1 MRKIVYHVP
10 FSSIICFALSEISS
24 TFFVEGIALVYDELE
39 GNGVELDPT
48 YRDYVAS
55 FDTGSLC
62 FNLFIVIVVS
72 LCWAAISEDKWENCP
87 VWVCRFMFFLLSLC
101 ALVSY
106 ILVIA
111 HIFIIMAFIMV
122 FSVATIIDI
131 VICPFVADL
140 SEDMI
145 AEVEKGLEMF
155 SKVKVSPLDDF
166 SSPSELDD
174 EISKTVNIDPYC
186 DSAEKVWKGV
196 QLMTEGVFI
205 IFFTSLHISYN
216 IVWLLKHYMCLVSH
230 SKKVKDDHSEY
241 ILSPK
246 LHVLQEGI
254 EVGSKIG
261 SGAKSEI
268 DAARSTEHAFEH
280 TFERANMSPT
290 ETESSVDRRTAKLVP
305 TEDPDAKSLEVDDSD
320 EPCNAK
326 LEEGIPFDL

>member
-1 MRKIVYHVP
+1 MRKILYHVP

-24 TFFVEGIALVYDELE
+24 TFLVEGVALVYDELE
-39 GNGVELDPT
+39 GNGVELDPA

-72 LCWAAISEDKWENCP
+72 LCWAAISEDKWKIFP
-87 VWVCRFMFFLLSLC
+87 VWVCRFMFILLSLC
-101 ALVSY
+101 ALISY
-106 ILVIA
+106 VLVIA

-122 FSVATIIDI
+122 FSVATIIEI

-140 SEDMI
+140 SEDII
-145 AEVEKGLEMF
+145 AEVEKVLEKF
-155 SKVKVSPLDDF
+155 SSVSPHNDF

-174 EISKTVNIDPYC
+174 EISKTVNIEPYC
-186 DSAEKVWKGV
+186 DSAENVWKGV
-196 QLMTEGVFI
+196 QLMTEGVI
-205 IFFTSLHISYN
+205 IMFFTSLHISYN

-230 SKKVKDDHSEY
+230 SKKMKDDHN

-254 EVGSKIG
+254 GVGSKIG

-290 ETESSVDRRTAKLVP
+290 ETGSSVDRRTAKLVP

-320 EPCNAK
+320 EACNAM